1 MNQLENKLSE
11 LEAWTMKLSNDRAG
25 MNKAIN
31 IWPKLKAIADE
42 IKQDQELRQKYMPK
56 IVKMAEKL
64 AEILES
70 PTVSS
75 KAGHLNQGKSC

>member
-1 MNQLENKLSE
+1 MNLENKLSE
-11 LEAWTMKLSNDRAG
+11 LETWTMKLSNDRAG
-25 MNKAIN
+25 INKAIN

-56 IVKMAEKL
+56 VVKMAEKL
-64 AEILES
+64 AEILEL

-75 KAGHLNQGKSC
+75 KVDHPSQDKSC